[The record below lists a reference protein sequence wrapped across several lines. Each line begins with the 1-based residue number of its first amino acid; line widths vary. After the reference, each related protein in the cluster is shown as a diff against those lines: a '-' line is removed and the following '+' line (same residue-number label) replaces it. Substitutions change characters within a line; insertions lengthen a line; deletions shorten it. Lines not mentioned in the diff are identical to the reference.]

1 MEDSSIP
8 PTVPLKVMSFNVAHG
23 LGMDNKV
30 DLEKTARVIEQAQPD
45 IVGLQ
50 EVDRCFTARSSFC
63 DQVSWFEKRLGMN
76 AAFGPNLDL
85 EPLDPAMPRR
95 QYGNAILS
103 KYPIQHTENH
113 LMVNIDGPGAAGEQ
127 RGMLEAVIQVKGAFV
142 HFFCTHLSLEEE
154 ELQVNVQQILEIAE
168 KSRFPQILAGDFNA
182 VPENRH
188 IQRLSSRF
196 HDVFSDLGKGDA
208 FTYPTPVQTVSEKE
222 DVKPMARIDYVFAG
236 QEVQAERASVIKT
249 DASDH
254 LPIVAE
260 LVLKKPADNKGQ
272 GFKTEFGVVPTA
284 VT

>member
-30 DLEKTARVIEQAQPD
+30 DLEKTALVIEQARPD
-45 IVGLQ
+45 IIGLQ
-50 EVDRCFTARSSFC
+50 EIDRCFTARSSFC
-63 DQVSWFEKRLGMN
+63 DQISWFQNRLGMH

-113 LMVNIDGPGAAGEQ
+113 LMVNIDAPGESSEQ
-127 RGMLEAVIQVKGAFV
+127 RGMLEAVIQVEGDYL
-142 HFFCTHLSLEEE
+142 HFFCTHLSLEDE
-154 ELQVNVQQILEIAE
+154 ELQVNVQQILEIAG
-168 KSRFPQILAGDFNA
+168 KSQLPQILTGDFNA

-188 IQRLSSRF
+188 IQQLGERF
-196 HDVFSDLGKGDA
+196 NDAFLEVGKGDA
-208 FTYPTPVQTVSEKE
+208 CTYPAPVQTASERGSS
-222 DVKPMARIDYVFAG
+222 KPMTRIDYVFACR
-236 QEVQAERASVIKT
+236 EVQVERAAVIKT

-260 LVLKKPADNKGQ
+260 LILKKAPGNKGQ
-272 GFKTEFGVVPTA
+272 SFKTEFGAIPST